1 MAKDKKLFHK
11 LMDLVL
17 EKEPETPVMMNISA
31 LTCTAEVWFFE
42 VVNGDELKTKE
53 CYRRS
58 NGYWEKWDKDNRV
71 TFASEKQVLEAL
83 RNA

>member
-1 MAKDKKLFHK
+1 MVKDKKLFRK

-17 EKEPETPVMMNISA
+17 EKEPETPVVMNIST
-31 LTCTAEVWFFE
+31 LTCTVEVWFFE
-42 VVNGDELKTKE
+42 VVNDDELKTKE

-58 NGYWEKWDKDNRV
+58 NGYWKKWDKDNRV
-71 TFASEKQVLEAL
+71 TFVSEKQVLEAL